1 MFLSKQRRQ
10 ASAVGRN
17 DMKRIE
23 VDKPNATSDDCAR
36 CERSLDDAGI
46 SFDRIEQETSGA
58 IAVYVEDEFEQ
69 VAINALRQAVFT
81 AGDDDPPKV

>member
-1 MFLSKQRRQ
+1 M
-10 ASAVGRN
+10 
-17 DMKRIE
+17 
-23 VDKPNATSDDCAR
+23 
-36 CERSLDDAGI
+36 DDAGI

>member
-36 CERSLDDAGI
+36 CERCLNDAGI
-46 SFDRIEQETSGA
+46 SFDHIEQEASGA
-58 IAVYVEDEFEQ
+58 IAVYVEDDFEQ
-69 VAINALRQAVFT
+69 GR
-81 AGDDDPPKV
+81 